1 MRLKNKVILAALGG
15 ITDGKFCRK
24 VAELGAGAVTLGGID
39 FDRETMEASML
50 MVKRGRKEFVIE
62 LNKLEEYIKNEVKII
77 EGLAPV
83 IINARFATEEGLLR
97 AIEISN
103 KYGDIIEL
111 NLHCR
116 QPEIILRGGGQYFA
130 FYPAL
135 LLDWLE
141 QHLDKVNI
149 PLIIKFRA
157 NVTNELRLVKLFK
170 EIGVKI
176 FHIDAM
182 HPYLNLP
189 DINVIER
196 IRNQNKDITIIGGNS
211 IRDIDT
217 ANLFLRRGSDY
228 ISIGR
233 LAIEDINKLKTIIEH
248 FNVERT

>member
-1 MRLKNKVILAALGG
+1 MKLKNKVILAALGG

-24 VAELGAGAVTLGGID
+24 VAEFGAGAVTLGGIN

-62 LNKLEEYIKNEVKII
+62 MNMLEEYIKNEVKII
-77 EGLAPV
+77 GGLAPV

-103 KYGDIIEL
+103 KYVDFIEL

-116 QPEIILRGGGQYFA
+116 QPEIISRGGGQYFA
-130 FYPAL
+130 LYPAL

-141 QHLDKVNI
+141 KHLNKVNI

-157 NVTNELRLVKLFK
+157 NVTDEPRLVKLFK
-170 EIGVKI
+170 DFGVKI

-189 DINVIER
+189 DISVIER
-196 IRNQNKDITIIGGNS
+196 IRNQNKDIIIIGGNS
-211 IRDIDT
+211 IRDTDT
-217 ANLFLRRGSDY
+217 ANLFLKSGSDY

-248 FNVERT
+248 FNIEKT